1 MMFQNKIKI
10 TLLVSLLLF
19 TKDLAFSAKIV
30 PITGRIFNEKT
41 QAPVYKANVYIL
53 DTDLNVK
60 TSELGSFN
68 FLSEENSLCDTISLL
83 IARYEYESKA
93 IRIPLAELSQE
104 RLNFTMA
111 RYFHTPEVLN
121 YPNLA
126 VSGKVTDETGR
137 ALDDVVIY
145 ASGTNGFSCTD
156 GSGKFKLKI
165 EQMRPD
171 IHPVLWFCKKGFK
184 TKQIGLKEFE
194 KRKIVRL
201 TKTKGE
207 SHSLT
212 IKFQNDESELL
223 ESVKVV
229 LDGKIYD
236 STGILGTV
244 TLGIEA
250 GSISTIRISQQYNTS
265 AEGRRHA
272 IGTFFLAVNSLPS
285 ELTLTLNRNYQF
297 ALAAEHQKDT
307 IFDWQNLLPYTDSLL
322 IAHLEPIPDPELK
335 ETVFVKFK
343 SSGLASH
350 IYETGE
356 AISTDRIELPIIDL
370 PEIHIIVASSAAL
383 PIPSIPRKNEDLAQ
397 PPSDSFE
404 FNQANPRSAETMN
417 KAIREHDRVIQD
429 FYKQALKMNPNL
441 KGSLELRFV
450 LNSNGEIEHA
460 DIISSTLAN
469 PEMEQPIIE
478 KIKQWRNFPP
488 VDPHYGKR
496 TYKLKYNFGNF

>member
-1 MMFQNKIKI
+1 M
-10 TLLVSLLLF
+10 LLF
-19 TKDLAFSAKIV
+19 TKELAFSAKIV

-53 DTDLNVK
+53 DTDLYVK
-60 TSELGSFN
+60 TSERGSFN
-68 FLSEENSLCDTISLL
+68 FLSDENSLCDTISLL

-93 IRIPLAELSQE
+93 IRIPLAELSQQ
-104 RLNFTMA
+104 RLTFSMA

-126 VSGKVTDETGR
+126 VSGKVTDETGN
-137 ALDDVVIY
+137 ALNDVVIY

-156 GSGKFKLKI
+156 GSGKFTLKI

-171 IHPVLWFCKKGFK
+171 VQPALWFCKKGFK
-184 TKQIGLKEFE
+184 TKRIAVKEFR
-194 KRKIVRL
+194 KKKIVRL

-207 SHSLT
+207 SHSVT
-212 IKFQNDESELL
+212 IKYQNHERELL

-229 LDGKIYD
+229 MDGKIYD

-244 TLGIEA
+244 TLGVEA

-285 ELTLTLNRNYQF
+285 ELTLTLNRSYQF
-297 ALAAEHQKDT
+297 ALAAEHQREAV
-307 IFDWQNLLPYTDSLL
+307 FDWQNLLPYTDSLL
-322 IAHLEPIPDPELK
+322 IAHLEPIPDPELRG
-335 ETVFVKFK
+335 TVFIKFK
-343 SSGLASH
+343 SSGLENS
-350 IYETGE
+350 IYESGE
-356 AISTDRIELPIIDL
+356 VMRTDRIEFPVIDL
-370 PEIHIIVASSAAL
+370 PEIQIIVAPSAAL
-383 PIPSIPRKNEDLAQ
+383 PTPETPPRNEKLA
-397 PPSDSFE
+397 PLISDSFE
-404 FNQANPRSAETMN
+404 FNQVNPRSAETMN

-441 KGSLELRFV
+441 KGSLELRIV
-450 LNSNGEIEHA
+450 LNSDGEIDHA
-460 DIISSTLAN
+460 EIISSTLAE
-469 PEMEQPIIE
+469 PQMEQPIIE

-488 VDPHYGKR
+488 VDPDYGKR
-496 TYKLKYNFGNF
+496 TYRLKYNFGNF